1 VYSMTMRVAR
11 RLKLISKSLL
21 SVAILAVAVP
31 VMFGLLPAAQSHA
44 EPQAKDAVAKQDVGV
59 KAPAFDF
66 VTVKPGTHM
75 SGMGMRI
82 GTTPNS
88 FSATNISL
96 ENLILNAY
104 GLKMEDLISGLP
116 GWAKSARFDIEAKMD
131 ADTAAAYKKLPRKQR
146 LEWDRSM
153 MQSLL
158 KDRFNLQAHH
168 VTKEL
173 PIYALVVAKGGSKLQ
188 ASTTKQGW
196 GTDGPGR
203 IDYRDAP
210 LEALVVS
217 LSGEVGRIVVD
228 ETGLTGQYDFT
239 LKWTPD
245 EQRGTTDAGPSIFT
259 ALQEQLGLKLI
270 STKGPVD
277 TIVVDHIERPSPN

>member
-1 VYSMTMRVAR
+1 MTMRIAR
-11 RLKLISKSLL
+11 RLKLIGKLML
-21 SVAILAVAVP
+21 SVAILGVAVP
-31 VMFGLLPAAQSHA
+31 IAFGLVALAQSHA
-44 EPQAKDAVAKQDVGV
+44 EPQVKDSATKQDTGV

-66 VTVKPGTHM
+66 VTVKPGTYM

-96 ENLILNAY
+96 GSLILNAY
-104 GLKMEDLISGLP
+104 GLQMEDLISGLP

-131 ADTAAAYKKLPRKQR
+131 AETAAAYKKLSRQER
-146 LEWDRSM
+146 FEQDQSM

-158 KDRFNLQAHH
+158 RDRFDLKVHH
-168 VTKEL
+168 ATKEL
-173 PIYALVVAKGGSKLQ
+173 PIYALVIAKGGSKLKP
-188 ASTTKQGW
+188 STTRQGW

-203 IDYRDAP
+203 IDYRNAE

-217 LSGEVGRIVVD
+217 LSGEVGRMVVD
-228 ETGLTGQYDFT
+228 ETGLSGKYDFT

-245 EQRGTTDAGPSIFT
+245 EQRGMADAGPSIFT

-277 TIVVDHIERPSPN
+277 TIVVDHVDRPSPN